1 MNNALTSFWTKSRP
15 HILLVM
21 TMLIWSGN
29 AIIGK
34 FAVGHI
40 SPMVLTF
47 SRWLL
52 AFVIIAVIARK
63 EIRQDWQVIKK
74 NIVYL
79 LSMGV
84 VGYTGFNILLYS
96 ALHHTTAINVA
107 IEQAAMPLVIF
118 LGNLLL
124 YRVRFGWAQVAGFC
138 LTLLGIVLVIT
149 GGDISRLID
158 QPFNRGDIMMFF
170 AVLFYAGY
178 SIALKQ
184 KPKLH
189 WLSIIATLFTGAL
202 ISSFFAMIWEIQAGN
217 AVFPTTTTG
226 IIAVI
231 YTGIFASI
239 IAQASF
245 IEGVGKLGA
254 NSAGIYI
261 NLLPIFAALLAVLL
275 LNENLGI
282 HHAAAL
288 VLVIT
293 GISLVQKQ
301 RKPRP

>member
-1 MNNALTSFWTKSRP
+1 MNNALTEFWTKSRP
-15 HILLVM
+15 HILLVL

-52 AFVIIAVIARK
+52 AFVIIALVARRQ
-63 EIRQDWQVIKK
+63 IRQDWPIIKK
-74 NIVYL
+74 NLPYL

-84 VGYTGFNILLYS
+84 VGYTSFNILLYS

-118 LGNLLL
+118 IGNLLL
-124 YRVRFGWAQVAGFC
+124 YRAKFGWAQVAGFC
-138 LTLLGIVLVIT
+138 LTLVGVVLVIT
-149 GGDISRLID
+149 DGDISRLVD
-158 QPFNRGDIMMFF
+158 QPLNRGDIMMFI
-170 AVLFYAGY
+170 AVLFYATY
-178 SIALKQ
+178 SIALKR
-184 KPKLH
+184 KPQLH
-189 WLSIIATLFTGAL
+189 WLSLLAALFTGAL
-202 ISSFFAMIWEIQAGN
+202 VSSLFAMGWEIQAGN

-226 IIAVI
+226 IIAII

-245 IEGVGKLGA
+245 IEGVDRLGA

-275 LNENLGI
+275 LDETLGT

-288 VLVIT
+288 VLVIS
-293 GISLVQKQ
+293 GISLVQRQ
-301 RKPRP
+301 PGP